1 VTANVQ
7 PDHVRVAAV
16 QAAPI
21 FLDRRA
27 TTDKAVQLIERASAG
42 GAGFVV
48 FPEAFVPGYPEWV
61 WRLRPWEDRATVLQ
75 GRLFDQSVIIGSRAT
90 EVIASA
96 AREAAAYV
104 SIGVNERAERS
115 TALFSTQLLFAPDG
129 SLVGRHRKMVPT
141 GAERLVW
148 SMGDGSG
155 LQVLSTPLGR
165 LGCLTSWEN
174 YMPLARAAL
183 FAQGVDL
190 YLAPTWDSS
199 DVWPATLRHIAKEG
213 RAYVVGVNSM
223 LRGSSIPEDVPFRAD
238 LYGGE
243 DDWLALGNSAIVGPE
258 GDLLA
263 GPLVREEGIVYADI
277 DIQAARTAR
286 HQFDPFG
293 HYARPDILRLFV
305 DTQARSPVSF
315 ATGAAAAD

>member
-1 VTANVQ
+1 MTPNAQ
-7 PDHVRVAAV
+7 SDRVRVAAV

-21 FLDRRA
+21 FMDRPA
-27 TTDKAVQLIERASAG
+27 TTEKAVQLITRASAG
-42 GAGFVV
+42 GAGLVV
-48 FPEAFVPGYPEWV
+48 FPEAFIPGYPEWV

-75 GRLFDQSVIIGSRAT
+75 GRLFDQSVIIGSRTT
-90 EVIASA
+90 EVLAAA
-96 AREAAAYV
+96 ARDAAAYV

-115 TALFSTQLLFAPDG
+115 TALFSTQLLFSPDG
-129 SLVGRHRKMVPT
+129 TLVGRHRKMVPT

-148 SMGDGSG
+148 SMGDGSS
-155 LQVLSTPLGR
+155 LEVLATPLGR
-165 LGCLTSWEN
+165 VGCLTSWEN

-183 FAQGVDL
+183 FAQSVDL

-213 RAYVVGVNSM
+213 RVYVVGVNSI
-223 LRGSSIPEDVPFRAD
+223 LRGSSIPEDVPYRAE

-243 DDWLALGNSAIVGPE
+243 DDWLALGNSAIVGPD
-258 GDLLA
+258 GDVLA

-277 DIQAARTAR
+277 DIQTARTAR

-293 HYARPDILRLFV
+293 HYARPDVLRLFV
-305 DTQARSPVSF
+305 DIHARSPVSF
-315 ATGAAAAD
+315 APGD

>member
-1 VTANVQ
+1 
-7 PDHVRVAAV
+7 
-16 QAAPI
+16 
-21 FLDRRA
+21 
-27 TTDKAVQLIERASAG
+27 
-42 GAGFVV
+42 
-48 FPEAFVPGYPEWV
+48 VPGYPEWV

-129 SLVGRHRKMVPT
+129 ALVARHRKMVPT

-148 SMGDGSG
+148 GMGDGSG
-155 LQVLSTPLGR
+155 LEVLSTPLGR

-213 RAYVVGVNSM
+213 RVYVVGVNSI
-223 LRGSSIPEDVPFRAD
+223 LRGSNIPEDVPYRAEV
-238 LYGGE
+238 YGGE
-243 DDWLALGNSAIVGPE
+243 DDWLALGNSGIVGPE
-258 GDLLA
+258 GDVLA

-277 DIQAARTAR
+277 DIQTARTAR

-305 DTQARSPVSF
+305 DTHARSPVSF
-315 ATGAAAAD
+315 ATGTTAPD

>member
-1 VTANVQ
+1 MTANVQ

-96 AREAAAYV
+96 ARQAAVYV
-104 SIGVNERAERS
+104 SIGVNERGERS
-115 TALFSTQLLFAPDG
+115 TAMFSTQLLFAPDG
-129 SLVGRHRKMVPT
+129 TLLARHRKMVPT

-155 LQVLSTPLGR
+155 LEVLATPLGR

-213 RAYVVGVNSM
+213 RVYVVGVNSI
-223 LRGSSIPEDVPFRAD
+223 LRGSNIPEDVPFRAD

-258 GDLLA
+258 GDVLA

-277 DIQAARTAR
+277 DIQDARTAR

-315 ATGAAAAD
+315 ATGTTAAD

>member
-1 VTANVQ
+1 G
-7 PDHVRVAAV
+7 
-16 QAAPI
+16 
-21 FLDRRA
+21 L
-27 TTDKAVQLIERASAG
+27 
-42 GAGFVV
+42 VV
-48 FPEAFVPGYPEWV
+48 LPEAFIPGYPEWV

-75 GRLFDQSVIIGSRAT
+75 GRLFDQSVIIGSRTT
-90 EVIASA
+90 EVLSA
-96 AREAAAYV
+96 AARDAAAYV

-129 SLVGRHRKMVPT
+129 TLVGRHRKMVPT

-155 LQVLSTPLGR
+155 LEVLATPLGR
-165 LGCLTSWEN
+165 VGCLTSWEN

-183 FAQGVDL
+183 FAQSVDL

-213 RAYVVGVNSM
+213 RVYVVGVNSI
-223 LRGSSIPEDVPFRAD
+223 LRGSSIPEDVPYRAD

-258 GDLLA
+258 GDVLA
-263 GPLVREEGIVYADI
+263 GPLVREEGILYADI
-277 DIQAARTAR
+277 DIQTARTAR

-293 HYARPDILRLFV
+293 HYARPDVLRLFV
-305 DTQARSPVSF
+305 DTHARSPVSF
-315 ATGAAAAD
+315 APGD